1 MNSVLLG
8 EMAALGAA
16 ICWAAAPILYRQAL
30 FKVSP
35 ISANIVRCTSNAI
48 FMVVVLFGFGWAGIL
63 ARLPMSAL
71 VLTVVSG
78 IIGLV
83 IGDTLYMYGLR
94 SVGVSRAVPLAA
106 TYPLFSLLWVT
117 FLLHQPVTVAAVVG
131 ASVIIVGIWLVSR
144 EKGRNTFHVKGRI
157 VLAGLVASL
166 LTAVIWSVSL
176 SLMDVVVLM
185 PGLGTVAANYAV
197 ITVRIM
203 STALILLMLAPI
215 IDGNHGFLKVSR
227 KTILLLCIGG
237 LVANAVGWLLMN
249 YSFLNIAESQAVP
262 ISSTTPLFSVLAGY
276 AMFHEKMTLN
286 NTIGAAIIV
295 LGVVLVFLA

>member
-35 ISANIVRCTSNAI
+35 ISANIVRCASNAI
-48 FMVVVLFGFGWAGIL
+48 FMVVVLFGLGWAGIL
-63 ARLPMSAL
+63 TSLPISVL
-71 VLTVVSG
+71 VLTVTSG

-94 SVGVSRAVPLAA
+94 YVGVSRAVPLAA
-106 TYPLFSLLWVT
+106 TYPLFSLVWVT

-131 ASVIIVGIWLVSR
+131 AAVILVGIWLISR
-144 EKGRNTFHVKGRI
+144 EKGGNTLNVKGRI
-157 VLAGLVASL
+157 VLIGLVASL

-176 SLMDVVVLM
+176 SLMDIVVSM
-185 PGLGTVAANYAV
+185 PGLGTAAANYSV

-203 STALILLMLAPI
+203 STALILMVSAPI
-215 IDGNHGFLKVSR
+215 IDNKHGFLKVSK
-227 KTILLLCIGG
+227 KTLLLLCVGG
-237 LVANAVGWLLMN
+237 LIANAVGWFLMN
-249 YSFLNIAESQAVP
+249 YSFLNIAQSQAVP

-276 AMFHEKMTLN
+276 VLFHEKMTLN
-286 NTIGAAIIV
+286 NTIGAVIIV
-295 LGVVLVFLA
+295 VGIVLVFLA

>member
-1 MNSVLLG
+1 
-8 EMAALGAA
+8 
-16 ICWAAAPILYRQAL
+16 
-30 FKVSP
+30 
-35 ISANIVRCTSNAI
+35 
-48 FMVVVLFGFGWAGIL
+48 
-63 ARLPMSAL
+63 MSAL

-106 TYPLFSLLWVT
+106 TYPLFTLLWAT
-117 FLLHQPVTVAAVVG
+117 FLLHQPITVAAVVG
-131 ASVIIVGIWLVSR
+131 ASVILLGIWLISR
-144 EKGRNTFHVKGRI
+144 EKGGKTFRVKERI
-157 VLAGLVASL
+157 ALIGLVASL

>member
-16 ICWAAAPILYRQAL
+16 VCWAAAPILYRQAL

-48 FMVVVLFGFGWAGIL
+48 FMVVMLFGFGWVGIL
-63 ARLPMSAL
+63 TKLPVNAL
-71 VLTVVSG
+71 VLTVISG

-83 IGDTLYMYGLR
+83 IGDTLYLYGLR

-106 TYPLFSLLWVT
+106 TYPLFSILWLT
-117 FLLHQPVTVAAVVG
+117 LILHQPITSFAIVG
-131 ASVIIVGIWLVSR
+131 ATLILVGIWLVSR
-144 EKGRNTFHVKGRI
+144 EKSGETFHVKGRI
-157 VLAGLVASL
+157 ALAGLVASL

-176 SLMDVVVLM
+176 SLMDIVVSM
-185 PGLGTVAANYAV
+185 PGLETIAANYSI

-203 STALILLMLAPI
+203 ATALILLMMAPV
-215 IDGNHGFLKVSR
+215 IDGNRGFLKVGK
-227 KTILLLCIGG
+227 KTLLLVCAGG
-237 LVANAVGWLLMN
+237 LVANGIGWLLMN
-249 YSFLNIAESQAVP
+249 YSFLNIVESQAIP

-276 AMFHEKMTLN
+276 SIFREKMTLS
-286 NTIGAAIIV
+286 NTVGAVIIV
-295 LGVVLVFLA
+295 VGVVTVFLA

>member
-1 MNSVLLG
+1 MG
-8 EMAALGAA
+8 
-16 ICWAAAPILYRQAL
+16 
-30 FKVSP
+30 
-35 ISANIVRCTSNAI
+35 
-48 FMVVVLFGFGWAGIL
+48 VVLFGFGWAGIL
-63 ARLPMSAL
+63 AKLPMDAL

-83 IGDTLYMYGLR
+83 IGDTLYMYGLH

-106 TYPLFSLLWVT
+106 TYPLFTLLWTT
-117 FLLHQPVTVAAVVG
+117 FLLHQPVTAATVVG
-131 ASVIIVGIWLVSR
+131 ASVILVGIWLISR
-144 EKGRNTFHVKGRI
+144 EKGGNIFHVKGRI
-157 VLAGLVASL
+157 ALIGLVASL

-176 SLMDVVVLM
+176 SLMDVVVSM
-185 PGLGTVAANYAV
+185 PGLGTTAANYSV
-197 ITVRIM
+197 ITLRIM

-237 LVANAVGWLLMN
+237 LVANGVGWLLMN